1 MSDPCVTFF
10 SFSSAVPKE
19 TDDENSSRLTL
30 RLTRFTRTFE
40 TNNRKLITERSRKRV
55 PVSNFVFRQFLDRSQ
70 SKLLLS
76 IVYQT
81 RFDRSRGFYSFP
93 WIGAVGRSN
102 RGSLQNNM
110 HSQPIYLLQT
120 FRRSR
125 DYSCIL
131 SDDNSLT
138 CASWFEIRLPR
149 PGHRISI
156 ESYQFYHAKSTPT
169 KKLNHSSNSSNS
181 SFANLD
187 NLELDTW
194 ILDGLLRDGLPQF
207 RHSTFRSYF
216 STKIGNNYNDRGKA
230 RSSFLTPYFIIIS
243 LLYSRMITIILRRF
257 NLQ

>member
-1 MSDPCVTFF
+1 
-10 SFSSAVPKE
+10 
-19 TDDENSSRLTL
+19 
-30 RLTRFTRTFE
+30 
-40 TNNRKLITERSRKRV
+40 
-55 PVSNFVFRQFLDRSQ
+55 
-70 SKLLLS
+70 
-76 IVYQT
+76 
-81 RFDRSRGFYSFP
+81 
-93 WIGAVGRSN
+93 
-102 RGSLQNNM
+102 M